1 MSKRSIS
8 LLLVFL
14 LLLMSF
20 EARATV
26 LYVRFSNTEI
36 VIGADSKRTAET
48 GATVC
53 VCKITRINDVF
64 VASAG
69 LAEYGDFDPREI
81 AKDALADTHDL
92 VEARDRFQQLIES
105 PLLNVLT
112 KIKNRNPDRY
122 AAFKQGA
129 AVNMIF
135 ARFNDIPELVGTA
148 LTPRD
153 TRNGSITLDRRPIT
167 LIGEQKRSQRI
178 FVGVSKRAEMILD
191 RPSLWANGTVAGV
204 QRILQMSLEDNKEAG
219 GPTDIVQ
226 LTKNGVK
233 WSPHEPDCDGKS
245 RRREQPGSC
254 NAPSG
259 QTAH

>member
-48 GATVC
+48 GATVW
-53 VCKITRINDVF
+53 VCMITRINDVF

-92 VEARDRFQQLIES
+92 VEARDRLQQLIES

-153 TRNGSITLDRRPIT
+153 T
-167 LIGEQKRSQRI
+167 
-178 FVGVSKRAEMILD
+178 
-191 RPSLWANGTVAGV
+191 
-204 QRILQMSLEDNKEAG
+204 
-219 GPTDIVQ
+219 
-226 LTKNGVK
+226 
-233 WSPHEPDCDGKS
+233 
-245 RRREQPGSC
+245 
-254 NAPSG
+254 
-259 QTAH
+259 